1 MKRAA
6 QAIGIILLAI
16 LTSFLIWIIAWTVT
30 PLGPGVEAQAA
41 LVSDSTVSFEQ
52 APHWITFRPKN
63 GPPDTGLI
71 LYPGGHVEY
80 RSYAPLARA
89 IAASGYQVTIVRMPL
104 SLAVF
109 GVNRADEVMAAYPD
123 VRSWAIGGHSL
134 GGVMAARYASRH
146 PGKVQGIA
154 FWAAFPADDL
164 SHSQLKGLLTYG
176 SRDGLLDVEMVQAS
190 RSLLPPGSVLEI
202 IEGGNHGGFGYYAA
216 QMGDSDAQISPEQQQ
231 AQAMELTLQLLREI
245 QGE

>member
-6 QAIGIILLAI
+6 KIIGIILLAV
-16 LTSFLIWIIAWTVT
+16 LTSFVIYLIAWTMT
-30 PLGPGVEAQAA
+30 PLGPGVEAREA
-41 LVSDSTVSFEQ
+41 LVSDSSVTFEQ
-52 APHWITFRPKN
+52 TPDWITFRPKN
-63 GPPDTGLI
+63 GLPSTGLI

-89 IAASGYQVTIVRMPL
+89 IAARGYHVTIVRMPL

-146 PGKVQGIA
+146 PGKVQGVA

-164 SHSQLKGLLTYG
+164 SHSDLKGLLTYG
-176 SRDGLLDVEMVQAS
+176 SRDGLLDADMVQAS

-202 IEGGNHGGFGYYAA
+202 IEGGNHGGFGYYAP
-216 QMGDSDAQISPEQQQ
+216 QVGDSDAQISPQQQ
-231 AQAMELTLQLLREI
+231 QDQALELTLRLLRAI